1 MPIINKVPNK
11 KITINLQGAI
21 GIPSTDAN
29 ILLIGHRSGVLSSAM
44 PSYAELQPKS
54 GYPLLT
60 AYRSY
65 DLPSFSSGDT
75 AISYMQALGFT
86 ANYAL
91 SKAMWGD
98 ARADGGY
105 SLPQYDAWING
116 FVNYNAGIGC
126 TYGFMIPSNI
136 SFYTNG
142 GNYDIGVCS
151 GNQLCRVT
159 GGATGLFSYN
169 NTWNQNTLS
178 SAQKALT
185 QEQYYLDI
193 YNTMQNEYK
202 NFKYLIHDDDEL
214 QKYFVVVD
222 DGTGK
227 LAVRKLDLSNKTDE
241 SYLTYTNFNLIALI
255 EYAKQN

>member
-1 MPIINKVPNK
+1 MAGSIAKV
-11 KITINLQGAI
+11 AVY
-21 GIPSTDAN
+21 S
-29 ILLIGHRSGVLSSAM
+29 V
-44 PSYAELQPKS
+44 
-54 GYPLLT
+54 
-60 AYRSY
+60 
-65 DLPSFSSGDT
+65 SFQRFGKT
-75 AISYMQALGFT
+75 C
-86 ANYAL
+86 YAL

-142 GNYDIGVCS
+142 GNFDIGVYS

-178 SAQKALT
+178 SAEKALA

-193 YNTMQNEYK
+193 YKTMQNEYK
-202 NFKYLIHDDDEL
+202 NFKYLIHDDDNL
-214 QKYFVVVD
+214 QKYFVVSD
-222 DGTGK
+222 DDTGGNLIVK
-227 LAVRKLDLSNKTDE
+227 KLDLLKKTDE
-241 SYLTYTNFNLIALI
+241 NYLTYTNFNLLALI
-255 EYAKQN
+255 DYAKQNYPMLDKQISQLQEIVMNNQKISLIDANQIIYDNEIFTQNYLIKK